1 MTIQHK
7 NPPANETCEVLYTTA
22 SKNHYL
28 ITYNHAKHIRVL
40 YQISENGT
48 LKKVATG
55 NSPTDLYPKA
65 L

>member
-1 MTIQHK
+1 MAIQHK
-7 NPPANETCEVLYTTA
+7 NPPASEICEVLYTTVT
-22 SKNHYL
+22 KNHYL
-28 ITYNHAKHIRVL
+28 ITYNPVKNIRIL
-40 YQISENGT
+40 YQIYENGT